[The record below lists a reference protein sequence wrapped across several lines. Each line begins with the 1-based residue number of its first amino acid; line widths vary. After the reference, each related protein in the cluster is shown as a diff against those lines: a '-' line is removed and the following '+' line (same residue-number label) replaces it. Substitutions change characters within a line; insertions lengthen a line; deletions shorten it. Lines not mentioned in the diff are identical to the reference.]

1 MRAVETGSSVGSSYV
16 DALAYA
22 VSSCVTE
29 PAWCRGCV
37 MVPGSQ
43 PAPPRFVPRCLAVP
57 QSNTVAESAMGARIR
72 GWGAQPELGAH
83 RHSGTDPRNSQRAR
97 RVAPACEGVSE
108 DHLTRSKT
116 ARGAIPD
123 PDFHLPHENKNVL
136 SPGRGVPIAP
146 MVRRKTAEHE
156 VGTRLKRNVVA
167 LLGRQR
173 EIFKMGLAVVA
184 RIYPYDHARAP
195 SHREIIGVAR
205 PRATQHPGTATVLQP
220 KPIPFESSWLAYMAE
235 ADALLHRPHQERPE
249 RRRAAL
255 AHQVDRPGQ
264 TRRPARGSGGPD
276 VVFDIRE
283 PQAVGAA
290 DPHA

>member
-1 MRAVETGSSVGSSYV
+1 
-16 DALAYA
+16 
-22 VSSCVTE
+22 
-29 PAWCRGCV
+29 

-43 PAPPRFVPRCLAVP
+43 PAPPRLMPRCLVVP
-57 QSNTVAESAMGARIR
+57 QSNTVAEVPRGVLIR
-72 GWGAQPELGAH
+72 GWGAGPALGAH

-97 RVAPACEGVSE
+97 RVALACEVVRE
-108 DHLTRSKT
+108 DHITRSKT
-116 ARGAIPD
+116 ARGAIAD
-123 PDFHLPHENKNVL
+123 PDFHLPRENQNVL

-184 RIYPYDHARAP
+184 RIYPYDHAHAP

-220 KPIPFESSWLAYMAE
+220 KPIPFESSWLAYM
-235 ADALLHRPHQERPE
+235 
-249 RRRAAL
+249 
-255 AHQVDRPGQ
+255 
-264 TRRPARGSGGPD
+264 
-276 VVFDIRE
+276 
-283 PQAVGAA
+283 
-290 DPHA
+290 